1 MKALRDSV
9 VIKQVQMESNS
20 AYVQLFCTAWIDQ
33 SVYETHYFYTM
44 EQFNILLNE
53 LSARELELDFDNFI
67 TVVLAE
73 DEEIYSLDL
82 GEDAII
88 LPFYCMPEQS
98 LAMIA

>member
-20 AYVQLFCTAWIDQ
+20 AHVQLFCTAWIDH

-53 LSARELELDFDNFI
+53 LSARELELDFDNFK

-82 GEDAII
+82 GDEAVI
-88 LPFYCMPEQS
+88 LPLYCMPEQS